1 MEVMKKK
8 YPVMVL
14 GPNWKEMMM
23 KPPPPWIK
31 QRPRGTWGGGGAGRG
46 GEGWGGW
53 RSQDGPG
60 FAMQVCGGFEREG
73 VKCYLDGPESSLEC

>member
-1 MEVMKKK
+1 MEIMRKKN
-8 YPVMVL
+8 PVRVL

-23 KPPPPWIK
+23 KAPPLIK
-31 QRPRGTWGGGGAGRG
+31 QRPWGTWGGGLCRERFG
-46 GEGWGGW
+46 GSGWK
-53 RSQDGPG
+53 SQDGPG